1 MAHSP
6 APPHAP
12 QASHAHSPDAHG
24 LPVAPAVAGDDL
36 PHHGLV
42 HAEPRSPGWLPLVGL
57 ALLAGL
63 LVWWLSTPSQ
73 AEEDAAAAAASASAS
88 ASAAI
93 APAPSAPPAPT
104 PAAIP
109 APRPTIT
116 AVPAPPP
123 PGGGIPPGA
132 MTVAPAAQINPKFKK

>member
-6 APPHAP
+6 APHD
-12 QASHAHSPDAHG
+12 DAHG
-24 LPVAPAVAGDDL
+24 SSLVSAAAPAIAGDDL

-88 ASAAI
+88 AAI

-123 PGGGIPPGA
+123 GGGIPPGA
-132 MTVAPAAQINPKFKK
+132 LTVAPAAQINPKFKK